1 MSDKMQQE
9 KSLLNIN
16 LNAKR
21 GENESYSDYKIRL
34 SQNKKLLKI
43 YRLAGRER
51 FRTMFPEGVDYTMFD
66 VQPENK
72 ETNGQG

>member
-21 GENESYSDYKIRL
+21 GEDESFSDYKIRL
-34 SQNKKLLKI
+34 AQNNKLLKI
-43 YRLAGRER
+43 YRLSGRQQ
-51 FRTMFPEGVDYTMFD
+51 FKTMFPEGVDYTMFD
-66 VQPENK
+66 AQPENT
-72 ETNGQG
+72 ESNG